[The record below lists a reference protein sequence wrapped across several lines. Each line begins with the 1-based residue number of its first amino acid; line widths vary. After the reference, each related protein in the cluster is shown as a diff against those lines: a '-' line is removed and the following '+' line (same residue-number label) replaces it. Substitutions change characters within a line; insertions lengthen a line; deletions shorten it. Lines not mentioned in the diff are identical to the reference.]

1 MIPYTVKAKKNPID
15 ATVKFYPQ
23 IGLVKAVDMRDVAQ
37 EVSQMCT
44 VTLPDV
50 VGVFSAMQE
59 EVETILKRGR
69 TVRFKFL
76 GSFRP
81 TIVSKPAAKAE
92 NVGVNLI
99 KRVRVRFTPGS
110 YLRRQMKKNNLK
122 FKRAN

>member
-1 MIPYTVKAKKNPID
+1 MVPYVVKAKKNPVD

-23 IGLVKAVDMRDVAQ
+23 IGLVKAIDMREIAQ

-59 EVETILKRGR
+59 EIENILKKGR
-69 TVRFKFL
+69 TVRFKYL

-81 TIVSKPAAKAE
+81 TIVSTPAVKAE
-92 NVGVNLI
+92 DVGVSNI
-99 KRVRVRFTPGS
+99 ERVRVRFTPGG
-110 YLRRQMKKNNLK
+110 YLRRQMKKSNLK
-122 FKRAN
+122 FKRA

>member
-1 MIPYTVKAKKNPID
+1 MVPYVVKAKKNPVD

-23 IGLVKAVDMRDVAQ
+23 IGLVKAIDMREIAQ

-59 EVETILKRGR
+59 EIENILKKGR
-69 TVRFKFL
+69 TVRFKYL

-81 TIVSKPAAKAE
+81 TIVSDPVEKAE
-92 NVGVNLI
+92 NVSVSNI
-99 KRVRVRFTPGS
+99 KRVRVRFTPGG
-110 YLRRQMKKNNLK
+110 YLRRQMKKSNLK
-122 FKRAN
+122 FKRA

>member
-1 MIPYTVKAKKNPID
+1 MVPYVVKAKKNPID

-23 IGLVKAVDMRDVAQ
+23 IGLVKAIDMREIAQ

-59 EVETILKRGR
+59 EIENILKKGR
-69 TVRFKFL
+69 TVRFKYL

-81 TIVSKPAAKAE
+81 TIVSNPAEKAE
-92 NVGVNLI
+92 DVGVDYI
-99 KRVRVRFTPGS
+99 KRVRVRFSPGG
-110 YLRRQMKKNNLK
+110 YLRRQMKKSNLK
-122 FKRAN
+122 FKRA